1 MKLDQEPLAV
11 PPLARP
17 EQTDD
22 HSETLR
28 RAGAQYRSIFDNSLH
43 GIYQSTPEGRFLN
56 VNAAFARMLGYDS
69 PAELV
74 AECQSIERD
83 YYVDP
88 DCRATLKRTVDES
101 GAGQGFECQVRRRDG
116 SIIWTRENFY
126 AVRDE
131 AGRLLYYEG
140 SVEDITVR
148 KEAELALR
156 ESETRYR
163 RLFTDANDIIYTTDL
178 EGNYTSMNRAGELV
192 TGYSCDEI
200 RGMNFR
206 QITAPEFIAR
216 VRGMLKR
223 KLRGEETTTCYETE
237 IITKSGGRLL
247 LEVSTQ
253 LIHNGDGA
261 PVGVQGIARDV
272 TARKRME
279 AERQVLSEII
289 QGVNATSNLEELL
302 ALVHRSLGKILYA
315 ENCFVA
321 LIDRES
327 GMLHMQF
334 CIDEF
339 DAAPPPQQIGKS
351 RTAYVFRTGRP
362 ALMTGEAFSA
372 LAARGEVEMIGTPSA
387 AWLGVPLKTPNE
399 TIGVLV
405 VQHYHDPDVYSD
417 HDSDFLASVGNQIAV
432 AIERKLA
439 EEALRAGEERFR
451 ELFENANDVV
461 YTHDLAGNFTS
472 LNKTGERVTGY
483 TREEASRINIAQVVV
498 PEYVQMARKMLG
510 QKQVGEE
517 STRYELEIFA
527 KDGRRVPLEIS
538 TRLVFRDGAPVGVQ
552 GIARDI
558 TERRQSQRALEASEA
573 ELRALFAAMTD
584 AIFVF
589 DREGRYLKIA
599 PTNPALLYRS
609 PDELLGKTLH
619 ETLPHKQADHF
630 LEHVRRALEAREPVN
645 LEYRLRVGGGE
656 RWFTGTVSP
665 MSEDAVIWVARDIS
679 ERKRDEEQLLHI
691 AFHDSLTGLPNRALF
706 TDHLRLAVEASKRQP
721 GSLFAVLF
729 LDLDRF
735 KVINDSLG
743 HPVGDELLVA
753 IARRLEGSLR
763 AGDTVARLGG
773 DEFAILLNNLD
784 RPGDAL
790 HVADR
795 LQQELTEPFQLG
807 GHEVFTT
814 ASIGI
819 ALSTTGY
826 TSEEDV
832 LRDADTVMYRAK
844 AQGAARYEVFDQVM
858 HARVVSQLKLEN
870 DLRRAVERKEFC
882 LYYQPIVSIASGR
895 ITGFEALVR
904 WQHPER
910 GLISPADFIPVA
922 EETGLIVPLGS
933 WVLEAA
939 CRQMREWHELSPQH
953 RNLKLSVNL
962 SGRQF
967 AQVDLL
973 DRITHI
979 LAETQFDPRY
989 LQLEITESVVME
1001 NAQAIVALMGELRA
1015 LGLELAIDDF
1025 GTGYSSLSYL
1035 QRFPIH
1041 TLKIDRSFISP
1052 HGDEDRENSEI
1063 VRTIILLARNMGKDV
1078 VAEGVETKEQFARL
1092 RALDCAYGQGY
1103 LFSRPQSADRTESL
1117 LREGLGSALLLPTA
1131 ADGTQAA

>member
-1 MKLDQEPLAV
+1 MNLDQDRLP
-11 PPLARP
+11 RP
-17 EQTDD
+17 STSRRETG
-22 HSETLR
+22 SENLEALR
-28 RAGAQYRSIFDNSLH
+28 QAGAQYRSIFDNSLH

-56 VNAAFARMLGYDS
+56 VNTAFARMLGYDS
-69 PAELV
+69 PVQLV
-74 AECQSIERD
+74 AECQSIEHD

-88 DCRATLKRTVDES
+88 ACRATLKRTVDEGS
-101 GAGQGFECQVRRRDG
+101 VGRGFECEVRRRDG
-116 SIIWTRENFY
+116 SVIWTRENFY
-126 AVRDE
+126 AVRDD

-140 SVEDITVR
+140 SVEDITER

-156 ESETRYR
+156 ESEERYR
-163 RLFTDANDIIYTTDL
+163 RLFSDANDIIYTTDL
-178 EGNYTSMNRAGELV
+178 KGNYTSMNRAGETV
-192 TGYSCDEI
+192 TGYSHEEI
-200 RGMNFR
+200 MGMNFR
-206 QITAPEFIAR
+206 QITAPEFIER

-237 IITKSGGRLL
+237 IVTKSGARLN

-253 LIHNGDGA
+253 LLRAGDGT
-261 PVGVQGIARDV
+261 PSGIQGIARDV
-272 TARKRME
+272 TARKR
-279 AERQVLSEII
+279 
-289 QGVNATSNLEELL
+289 
-302 ALVHRSLGKILYA
+302 
-315 ENCFVA
+315 
-321 LIDRES
+321 
-327 GMLHMQF
+327 
-334 CIDEF
+334 
-339 DAAPPPQQIGKS
+339 
-351 RTAYVFRTGRP
+351 
-362 ALMTGEAFSA
+362 
-372 LAARGEVEMIGTPSA
+372 
-387 AWLGVPLKTPNE
+387 
-399 TIGVLV
+399 
-405 VQHYHDPDVYSD
+405 
-417 HDSDFLASVGNQIAV
+417 
-432 AIERKLA
+432 A

-461 YTHDLAGNFTS
+461 YTHDLSGNFTS

-483 TREEASRINIAQVVV
+483 TREEACRMNLAQVVV
-498 PEYVQMARKMLG
+498 PEYIPLARKMIG

-517 STRYELEIFA
+517 STRYELEILSQ
-527 KDGRRVPLEIS
+527 DGRRVPLEIS
-538 TRLVFRDGAPVGVQ
+538 TRLIYHGGAPVGVQ

-558 TERRQSQRALEASEA
+558 TERQQSQRALEASEA

-584 AIFVF
+584 VIFVL

-599 PTNPALLYRS
+599 PTNPALLYK
-609 PDELLGKTLH
+609 PPGEMLGKTLH
-619 ETLPHKQADHF
+619 ETFPTSEADYF

-645 LEYRLRVGGGE
+645 LEYRLTVGGVGH
-656 RWFTGTVSP
+656 WFAGTVSP
-665 MSEDAVIWVARDIS
+665 MSDEAVVWVARDIT

-706 TDHLRLAVEASKRQP
+706 TDHLRLAVEAAKRQP
-721 GSLFAVLF
+721 GCLFAVLF

-795 LQQELTEPFQLG
+795 VQQDLTAPFQLG
-807 GHEVFTT
+807 THEVFTT
-814 ASIGI
+814 VSIGI

-826 TSEEDV
+826 TNEEDV

-882 LYYQPIVSIASGR
+882 LYYQPIVALSTGR
-895 ITGFEALVR
+895 VTGFEALVR

-910 GLISPADFIPVA
+910 GLISPADFIPIA
-922 EETGLIVPLGS
+922 EETGLIVPLGL

-939 CRQMREWHELSPQH
+939 CLQMQAWHALSPLH
-953 RNLKLSVNL
+953 RQLKLSVNL

-973 DRITHI
+973 DRITHT
-979 LAETQFDPRY
+979 LTKTGFDPRC

-1001 NAQAIVALMGELRA
+1001 NAKAIVALMGKLRA

-1025 GTGYSSLSYL
+1025 GTGYCSLSYL

-1052 HGDEDRENSEI
+1052 HGEEDRENSEI
-1063 VRTIILLARNMGKDV
+1063 VRTIILLARNMGKEV
-1078 VAEGVETKEQFARL
+1078 VAEGVETAEQFARL
-1092 RALDCAYGQGY
+1092 RELGCDYGQGY
-1103 LFSRPQSADRTESL
+1103 LFSRPQSADATETL
-1117 LREGLGSALLLPTA
+1117 LRDGLHTALA
-1131 ADGTQAA
+1131 RADDTQAA